1 MKALGHALA
10 SAVLAI
16 GLGLAAMP
24 AAADDL
30 PLWELGVGI
39 GALRLPHY
47 RGASQAHYWVLPV
60 PYVVY
65 RGEILRA
72 DRDGARALLFDS
84 DRLDIDLSLSA
95 SAPTRSR
102 GNQARQGMPD
112 LAASV
117 ELGPNLNL
125 TLDRGNGWQLDLR
138 LPVRAA
144 LTLESNP
151 KPLGWL
157 ATPNLNLDLTR
168 GPWNLGMQAGP
179 VFGTRRYHGYF
190 YDVTAAQVTAT
201 RAAYQAPGGL
211 AGWQGTVALSRR
223 FEAQWAGLF
232 VRLDS
237 VAGARFEDSPLVRR
251 RSNVAWGLAWSWSL
265 MQSERRVPEP
275 ERAP

>member
-144 LTLESNP
+144 LTLESKP

-190 YDVTAAQVTAT
+190 YDVTAAQATAT

-211 AGWQGTVALSRR
+211 AGWQGTVALSRG

-251 RSNVAWGLAWSWSL
+251 RNNVAWGLAWSWSL

>member
-1 MKALGHALA
+1 MRAWHSAGPALA
-10 SAVLAI
+10 AI
-16 GLGLAAMP
+16 GLGLTALP
-24 AAADDL
+24 AAADGL

-47 RGASQAHYWVLPV
+47 RGAGQSHNWLLPV

-102 GNQARQGMPD
+102 GNRARDGMPD

-125 TLDRGNGWQLDLR
+125 TLARGSGWKLDLR
-138 LPVRAA
+138 APVRAA
-144 LTLESNP
+144 LTLES
-151 KPLGWL
+151 KPRSIGWL

-168 GPWNLGMQAGP
+168 AQWNLGMQAGP
-179 VFGTRRYHGYF
+179 VFGTRRLHSYY
-190 YDVTAAQVTAT
+190 YDVTAAQATAT
-201 RAAYQAPGGL
+201 RTAYQARGGM
-211 AGWQGTVALSRR
+211 AGWQATLALSRR
-223 FEAQWAGLF
+223 FDAQWVGLF

-237 VAGARFEDSPLVRR
+237 VAGARFADSPLVRR
-251 RSNVAWGLAWSWSL
+251 RDNVAMGIAWSWSL
-265 MQSERRVPEP
+265 MHSERRVVDPD
-275 ERAP
+275 R